1 MIMNN
6 LKTSLLAAAMLGVFA
21 TSARAA
27 CPADGA
33 TPFFAAPVDP
43 NNGFALYVEDSQGL
57 ALALCLNANVCF
69 FDPVIPGNLFSEQIG
84 FGAEGFWWLGESS
97 IVTAGGLDALIVM
110 GAEAAFLNEV
120 PDPAETFPFT
130 RLRIRVDIPTPGIYT
145 ITHPYGQET
154 YVLPAAGVR
163 AINDSFDIEFMPNAV
178 NQGRV
183 APWLTWDTYPT
194 DPALD
199 LLGNDGVADY
209 IGDINV
215 PHAIKG
221 SPCGNNFFR
230 VEAVALDGITPIV
243 IDPADQDGDGSTSS
257 VTETLFAVQGR
268 VFPGN
273 VETPLTVDGVTY
285 SRNAGGITRLN
296 VHATAPSTAAVNFDT
311 TVDGAVS
318 AGSVPLANDGGRFF
332 ATQLLGNAAPPAT
345 VEVVATNVAQPNN
358 DTAVRVA
365 PVHDMV
371 HVLLATYQTASGT
384 LDVAAESSDLFNH
397 PTLTVVGF
405 GALDALGT
413 LRASNLNVAPA
424 TVTIRSSAGGITVA
438 PVKVINP

>member
-1 MIMNN
+1 MKII
-6 LKTSLLAAAMLGVFA
+6 KTSLMATVMLGVFA

-43 NNGFALYVEDSQGL
+43 NNGFSQYVEDSQGL
-57 ALALCLNANVCF
+57 ALTLCLNANVCF
-69 FDPVIPGNLFSEQIG
+69 FDPPIAGNLFSEQIG
-84 FGAEGFWWLGESS
+84 FGAEGFWWLSESS

-130 RLRIRVDIPTPGIYT
+130 RLRIRVDIATPGIYT

-154 YVLPAAGVR
+154 YVLPAAGGG

-178 NQGRV
+178 NQGKV
-183 APWLTWDTYPT
+183 APWLTWDTYPD
-194 DPALD
+194 DPDLD
-199 LLGNDGVADY
+199 LLGGDGIADY
-209 IGDINV
+209 VGDINV

-230 VEAVALDGITPIV
+230 IEAVALDGITPIA

-257 VTETLFAVQGR
+257 VTETLFTVQGR

-296 VHATAPSTAAVNFDT
+296 VHATAPTTAVVNFDT
-311 TVDGAVS
+311 TVDGTVS

-332 ATQLLGNAAPPAT
+332 ATSLLGNNPPPAT

-365 PVHDMV
+365 PVHDLV

-405 GALDALGT
+405 GDLDELGT
-413 LRASNLNVAPA
+413 LRASSLNVAPA
-424 TVTIRSSAGGITVA
+424 TVTIQSSAGGVTVA